1 VANGGIRAS
10 VYRGLQ
16 AKLVKPALLPWIFK
30 HSKERSRIFSELV
43 SRSNPAETKKFP
55 VGWFHASSVG
65 ELEMLIPL
73 IESWS
78 ALTTESGERV
88 GVIVTIFS
96 ESAEGALKKFDAELR
111 TKGVRLLFGG
121 FAPWEGEWEAALAQV
136 RPDFFVTAR
145 YEAWPELWMSLS
157 DLEIPLLI
165 AGARARSS
173 LKWAKRVCA
182 WVGTAPP
189 KIQFCTV
196 GREDIAELEAQF
208 PGSRVAVTGD
218 PRWER
223 VRERALRGNARAKE
237 ITEKARELARPW
249 GVLGSFWAEDLKIWD
264 GVIRNRAW
272 KGTLWVVPHKTDEA
286 HVAELETILKAAKLK
301 HLKTSQFS
309 NAREIAGLD
318 CVLVDEMGFLA
329 ELYSSA
335 DWAYVG
341 GGFGQ
346 GVHSTIEPAIQALP
360 VACGPNRA
368 EKFPEIALLSAQGM
382 LTVLGTPEEL
392 TSWLSTLE
400 SAAAQR
406 PRWKEFVSK
415 QLGASERLLGQ
426 ILPWVS
432 GWKLR
437 KERASFSNQG

>member
-1 VANGGIRAS
+1 M
-10 VYRGLQ
+10 
-16 AKLVKPALLPWIFK
+16 KPALLPWIFK

-43 SRSNPAETKKFP
+43 AQSAPGVAKKSP

-73 IESWS
+73 IESWG

-96 ESAEGALKKFDAELR
+96 ESAEGALKKFAWSFAQ
-111 TKGVRLLFGG
+111 KGVRLLFGG
-121 FAPWEGEWEAALAQV
+121 FAPWEGEWNDALSRV

-173 LKWAKRVCA
+173 LKWAKRVCG
-182 WVGTAPP
+182 WVGIATP

-196 GREDIAELEAQF
+196 GPEDVAELEAQF
-208 PGSRVAVTGD
+208 PGSRVSITGD

-223 VRERALRGNARAKE
+223 VRERAQRGNVRAKE
-237 ITEKARELARPW
+237 ITEKARALSRPW
-249 GVLGSFWAEDLKIWD
+249 GVLGSFWADDLKIWD
-264 GVIRNRAW
+264 GVIRGRAW
-272 KGTLWVVPHKTDEA
+272 NGTLWVVPHKTDEA
-286 HVAELETILKAAKLK
+286 RIAELESVLKAANLK
-301 HLKTSQFS
+301 YQKTSKATDF
-309 NAREIAGLD
+309 AGLD

-346 GVHSTIEPAIQALP
+346 GVHSTIEPAIQGLP

-368 EKFPEIALLSAQGM
+368 EKFPEIALLAPRGNAHRAENSRGARELAFHAGISRQSKTALERVRSQATRCVREIARANPPMGFGM
-382 LTVLGTPEEL
+382 E
-392 TSWLSTLE
+392 
-400 SAAAQR
+400 A
-406 PRWKEFVSK
+406 SK
-415 QLGASERLLGQ
+415 
-426 ILPWVS
+426 
-432 GWKLR
+432 
-437 KERASFSNQG
+437 RA